1 MFFKNFLFC
10 NAKLKFLKRNLF
22 FFCIF
27 FFTSA
32 SALAGNDSTFY
43 YFDCDTCIH
52 FITSYE
58 SDSLVKCVS
67 YTKEGDTIYY
77 WDSRTGQY
85 IVKISY
91 EIDEFLTKTES
102 WELMNIN
109 RGKLK
114 LPRLEY
120 ESADYIGEMDQA
132 ASQPT
137 AQEPARKM
145 SQEEWIK
152 FAKLKY
158 AQEDFENQ
166 LKQVFFNRFPD
177 GYDKIF
183 ENSRF
188 RVVLKTKNNSLKV
201 GRFQKYFQ
209 GRLLAYGNYSNNKP
223 VGIWFVLP
231 SKLNYTFDIRWLRN
245 DGYLIESG
253 RYHGFS
259 LPYFFLPLILIF
271 FFLYQSIRKGWYA
284 KYFYT
289 TLFLFLCIIPIAFNM
304 EQPSNELVIFILI
317 CGVFF
322 TMLSF
327 INMFFKKESGTLFW
341 LNIIIF
347 LAGTF
352 CLGLIG
358 LISQMGKI
366 GG

>member
-1 MFFKNFLFC
+1 MILKQFL
-10 NAKLKFLKRNLF
+10 ASYSRLKLLKRNIL
-22 FFCIF
+22 
-27 FFTSA
+27 FTSFLLFNL
-32 SALAGNDSTFY
+32 SAAFAGNDSTFY

-52 FITSYE
+52 FVTSYE

-91 EIDEFLTKTES
+91 EIDEFLTQSERWES
-102 WELMNIN
+102 MNFN
-109 RGKLK
+109 REKSKLS
-114 LPRLEY
+114 RLNY
-120 ESADYIGEMDQA
+120 EGADYIGEMDQSEA
-132 ASQPT
+132 PST
-137 AQEPARKM
+137 TQEPAKKM
-145 SQEEWIK
+145 SQEEWMEY
-152 FAKLKY
+152 AKLKY
-158 AQEDFENQ
+158 AHEDFENR
-166 LKQVFFNRFPD
+166 LKQTFFYRFPN

-183 ENSRF
+183 ENNGF
-188 RVVLKTKNNSLKV
+188 KVVLKTKNNSLKV

-231 SKLNYTFDIRWLRN
+231 SKLNYLFDIRWLKN
-245 DGYLIESG
+245 DDYLIESG
-253 RYHGFS
+253 RYQGFS

-271 FFLYQSIRKGWYA
+271 YFLYRSIQKGWYA

-289 TLFLFLCIIPIAFNM
+289 TLIVFLFIIPIAFNM

-317 CGVFF
+317 CGILF
-322 TMLSF
+322 TLLSF
-327 INMFFKKESGTLFW
+327 MNMFFRKESGTLLW
-341 LNIIIF
+341 LNILIF
-347 LAGTF
+347 LAGTC
-352 CLGLIG
+352 CLILIG